1 MSLGPKK
8 GFKTEKTKQKGE
20 KQDGVNKLKTFP
32 SKIFKKVTSYNYKK
46 LFSGKYAKKSFNFM
60 KESTKDLKWADPRK
74 SVSIRLFLI
83 FFVAIMFFVLSIGI
97 ISYQMA
103 KSTVE
108 DNAEKANL
116 ATVTQTAQ
124 KLDIIFEKFQDNI
137 QQMFL
142 DDEMQKA
149 IMDLALTTS
158 TEYDKFTATT
168 KMRTRLNAL
177 TFSTKGISGIYLVAD
192 DPNFTNVTSGAV
204 DQNFLDTIHD
214 QSWFKELSKSSKI
227 VWLNVPEAKGT
238 PVFRL
243 ARSVQSVNTMKRFVL
258 VADLNLDILKGYIQ
272 ELQMGE
278 GAKVQILAPDNVIV
292 ASSVKGEEGKLSEFD
307 ISKAIEQKLEST
319 KTKNAKGE
327 SVLAVFKEQATS
339 GWKLLGSIPTA
350 ELTKDAKGIL
360 LTTYISAG
368 VVAIIAILIGMWM
381 VNMIGRPLVKL
392 KDLMEEGA
400 KGNLNVR
407 MQVTSKDEIGQLTGS
422 FNVMMEQITTLVEQT
437 NHSAQDVL
445 ETATEL
451 TDASNKTAMSAKEI
465 AIATEEIA
473 NGATSLANEAERGNE
488 LADNIGRQMEK
499 VIQAN
504 KEMSTSAHEVEQS
517 SQLGTKYLDGLLN
530 KTNTTVDII
539 QALTDKVNTLKTSTS
554 SVMKVL
560 DVMQNITQQTNILS
574 LNATIEAA
582 RAGAAG
588 RGFMVVADEIRQLA
602 DQSRESIKM
611 VGKITDEISTEMNQT
626 VQALMDANPLFEE
639 QIESVKETS
648 KIFVSVQEKMEGFVS
663 HLSMVTTSIDELNQS
678 QAVMSEAM
686 TNVSAVAEESSA
698 TSEEV
703 ASLSNEQENIGNH
716 LVNLSQKLEQVSVGL
731 KETLSKFTV

>member
-1 MSLGPKK
+1 MSLVPKK
-8 GFKTEKTKQKGE
+8 GFKPKKTKQKGE
-20 KQDGVNKLKTFP
+20 QQTGVNKFKTFS
-32 SKIFKKVTSYNYKK
+32 SKIVKKVTSFNYKK
-46 LFSGKYAKKSFNFM
+46 IFSGKYAKKYFNFM
-60 KESTKDLKWADPRK
+60 KESTKDVKWADPRN
-74 SVSIRLFLI
+74 SVGIRLFLI

-103 KSTVE
+103 KNTVE
-108 DNAEKANL
+108 NNAEKANL

-124 KLDIIFEKFQDNI
+124 KLDIIFEKFQDNL

-149 IMDLALTTS
+149 IMDLALTSS

-177 TFSTKGISGIYLVAD
+177 TFSTKGISGVYLISD
-192 DPNFTNVTSGAV
+192 DPNFTSVTSGAV
-204 DQNFLDTIHD
+204 DQPFLDKVHEQT
-214 QSWFKELSKSSKI
+214 WFTELSKSSKI
-227 VWLNVPEAKGT
+227 AWLNVPEAKGT
-238 PVFRL
+238 PIFRL
-243 ARSVQSVNTMKRFVL
+243 ARSVQSINTMKRFVL
-258 VADLNLDILKGYIQ
+258 VADLNLDILKGYLQ
-272 ELQMGE
+272 ELQLGE
-278 GAKVQILAPDNVIV
+278 GAKTQILAPDNVII
-292 ASSVKGEEGKLSEFD
+292 ASSVKGEEGKLSEID
-307 ISKAIEQKLEST
+307 ISKAIEQKVEST
-319 KTKNAKGE
+319 KTKNANGE
-327 SVLAVFKEQATS
+327 SVLAVFKQQATS

-350 ELTKDAKGIL
+350 ELTKDARGIL

-368 VVAIIAILIGMWM
+368 VVAIIAILIGIWM

-400 KGNLNVR
+400 KGNLKVR
-407 MQVTSKDEIGQLTGS
+407 MEVASKDEIGQLTGS

-445 ETATEL
+445 DTATEL

-499 VIQAN
+499 VIEAN

-539 QALTDKVNTLKTSTS
+539 QGLTDKVNTLKTSTS

-582 RAGAAG
+582 RAGVAG

-611 VGKITDEISTEMNQT
+611 VGKITDEISTEMNKT

-639 QIESVKETS
+639 QIDSVKETS
-648 KIFVSVQEKMEGFVS
+648 KIFVSVQEKMEGFVN

-678 QAVMSEAM
+678 QSVMSEAM